1 MLVTAL
7 LLAAPSVAQKSS
19 DRGEDAAAAAVAEA
33 TGGWVLSVRRK
44 GEYYRVKV
52 LTEGGG
58 FGSIGWMPVAGAYSG
73 DELVSRPI
81 SSLHI
86 SKARSAQALGGRA
99 QD

>member
-33 TGGWVLSVRRK
+33 TGGRVLSVRRK

-52 LTEGGG
+52 LTEGGR
-58 FGSIGWMPVAGAYSG
+58 VRVYRV
-73 DELVSRPI
+73 D
-81 SSLHI
+81 
-86 SKARSAQALGGRA
+86 ARSGRI
-99 QD
+99 QR